1 MSFLFKI
8 FSLSVFLLFSPPF
21 NAGNLNV
28 TLQVWDI
35 GGQTLGGKML
45 DKYVYGAHV
54 RTHTYTDT
62 HTEVNCSAQLIHNKY

>member
-1 MSFLFKI
+1 MLFLFLC
-8 FSLSVFLLFSPPF
+8 SA
-21 NAGNLNV
+21 AGNLNV

-54 RTHTYTDT
+54 SRHSSVITFISFSPTII
-62 HTEVNCSAQLIHNKY
+62 SQLQFAPQSSGHP